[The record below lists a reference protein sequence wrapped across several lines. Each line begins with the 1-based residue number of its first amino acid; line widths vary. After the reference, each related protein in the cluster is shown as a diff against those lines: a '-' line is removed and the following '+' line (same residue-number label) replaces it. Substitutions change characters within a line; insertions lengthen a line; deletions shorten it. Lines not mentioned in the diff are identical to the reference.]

1 LLVSPWFPYI
11 YIQGLVARHNNALGG
26 FHSNLVLLNSREEWK
41 EKSYQ
46 FIAVDS
52 NRCQQSVMTAMS
64 STNNCTGTE
73 NDETRTC
80 LTPGSSTDNLST
92 CDHLEMRSRSTTGS
106 SADILSTYD
115 EFEMRTRLTTGSSA
129 EILST
134 DDGSEVRSRLS
145 TKSSADHLN
154 ADDDDEMVPRK
165 RGRVHAFS
173 RGFGMPSFERFN
185 LSHLKRANAIS
196 AKPKYKDSNQ
206 DEKGSKKRAQKISGD
221 DAFLI
226 KHKAKQSSR
235 KRADTI

>member
-1 LLVSPWFPYI
+1 
-11 YIQGLVARHNNALGG
+11 
-26 FHSNLVLLNSREEWK
+26 
-41 EKSYQ
+41 
-46 FIAVDS
+46 
-52 NRCQQSVMTAMS
+52 
-64 STNNCTGTE
+64 
-73 NDETRTC
+73 

-226 KHKAKQSSR
+226 KHKAKQYVYGDIS
-235 KRADTI
+235 TLV